1 MVNIK
6 RYAQTTKNICAD
18 AKLSCKDICCC
29 RSISAALSQQKTSA
43 GISTKPIPDALFI
56 CEKAKRKQQ
65 SCRGIID
72 CSIKQLNIELDE
84 M

>member
-1 MVNIK
+1 MQKTSVAAAPLALRFRNK
-6 RYAQTTKNICAD
+6 RHLPLPLRCT
-18 AKLSCKDICCC
+18 
-29 RSISAALSQQKTSA
+29 ALSQQKTSA

-56 CEKAKRKQQ
+56 SEKAKRKQQ